1 MQSYNWTEAEKS
13 RVLSSFFWGYIVLQ
27 IFFGNAV
34 EKIGTKN
41 VLAVSMIV
49 TSIVTVV
56 IPFAAEYG
64 YMAVVAL
71 RILEGLS
78 QV

>member
-1 MQSYNWTEAEKS
+1 M
-13 RVLSSFFWGYIVLQ
+13 ILQ
-27 IFFGNAV
+27 IFFGNTV

-41 VLAVSMIV
+41 VLAVSV
-49 TSIVTVV
+49 TLTSLLTII

-64 YMAVVAL
+64 YMVVMGL

-78 QV
+78 QASIIQQICA